1 MKERENKTLG
11 ELHQSELI
19 KEIIANIDENEHDPD
34 EKNRVRTEI
43 RKLRRYY
50 DKSALQ
56 DSFLEEVYSRLKL
69 CMENNGFRM
78 IYKEFKD
85 ENPKLNV
92 EITYKDFDNKDQT
105 ETINIPFNV
114 YTKDEAL
121 KLGLIKKN
129 NSMLYFG
136 IIVFIILI
144 WIIYRQTKKALK
156 KRANKSGR

>member
-19 KEIIANIDENEHDPD
+19 KVIIANIDENEHDPD

-85 ENPKLNV
+85 ELDDYETRV
-92 EITYKDFDNKDQT
+92 IT
-105 ETINIPFNV
+105 
-114 YTKDEAL
+114 
-121 KLGLIKKN
+121 
-129 NSMLYFG
+129 S
-136 IIVFIILI
+136 
-144 WIIYRQTKKALK
+144 QTK
-156 KRANKSGR
+156 

>member
-34 EKNRVRTEI
+34 EKNKVRTEI

-85 ENPKLNV
+85 ELDDYETRV
-92 EITYKDFDNKDQT
+92 IT
-105 ETINIPFNV
+105 
-114 YTKDEAL
+114 
-121 KLGLIKKN
+121 
-129 NSMLYFG
+129 S
-136 IIVFIILI
+136 
-144 WIIYRQTKKALK
+144 QTK
-156 KRANKSGR
+156 